1 MKENELPNHD
11 HVVRYVKPSMVRED
25 GTVDGADF
33 RLRPHRPDDTGLSV
47 NWLEVFGSD
56 HAHQLGEVRRLSRLR
71 LKAAGRFAEMNIG
84 EVRSK
89 VAQELDTLGIVHYPL
104 EATADHEADPSHAE
118 ITGLPPG
125 DSDQALLIGDL
136 IAECVSATHH
146 AIVSHNR

>member
-1 MKENELPNHD
+1 MKGDELPNRD

-33 RLRPHRPDDTGLSV
+33 RLRPHRPDDIGLSV
-47 NWLEVFGSD
+47 NWLEIFGSD
-56 HAHQLGEVRRLSRLR
+56 HAHQLDEVRRLSRLR
-71 LKAAGRFAEMNIG
+71 LKATGRFAEMNIG

-89 VAQELDTLGIVHYPL
+89 VAQELDTLGIVHCPL

-118 ITGLPPG
+118 IAGLPPG

-136 IAECVSATHH
+136 IAECVSTTHP
-146 AIVSHNR
+146 AIVSHDR